1 MMLLANWSTYLAGGR
16 VMGEKKLA
24 TKSNRSDINK
34 FLEKVAS
41 MPRIRAAE
49 KRGRLIFAMDA
60 TASRQPT
67 WDRACHIQGQMF
79 EVTHSLGGLDVQ
91 LCYYHSFD
99 AFRVSH
105 WCSDARELRGEMNTV
120 PCLAGHTQIRKI
132 LQHTIGE
139 TKRKKVDA
147 LVFVGDCMEEDAEHL
162 CQLAGEAG
170 LLKVPVFI
178 FHEGDDPI
186 ASKTFREIT
195 RLSGG
200 AYCYFNAA
208 SGQQLKDLLE
218 AVAVYAAGG
227 RAALEDLS
235 KKKGG
240 AVMLLMDQMTRG

>member
-1 MMLLANWSTYLAGGR
+1 
-16 VMGEKKLA
+16 MGDKKLT
-24 TKSNRSDINK
+24 TKSHRSDVNK

-41 MPRIRAAE
+41 MPRVRAAD

-67 WDRACHIQGQMF
+67 WDRACQIQGQMF

-91 LCYYHSFD
+91 LCYYHLFNT
-99 AFRVSH
+99 FRVSH
-105 WCSDARELRGEMNTV
+105 WCSDARELRGQMNAV

-132 LQHTIGE
+132 LQHTIDE
-139 TKRKKVDA
+139 TNRKKVDA
-147 LVFVGDCMEEDAEHL
+147 LVFVGDCMEEDAELL
-162 CQLAGEAG
+162 CRLAGETG
-170 LLKVPVFI
+170 LLNVPVFI

-186 ASKTFREIT
+186 AAKTFQKIT

-208 SGQQLKDLLE
+208 SGQQLRDLLE

-227 RAALEDLS
+227 RAALENLS
-235 KKKGG
+235 KKKSE
-240 AVMLLMDQMTRG
+240 AVMLLIDQMTRG